1 MSLKTST
8 HVQSNVA
15 IVRLVGNIT
24 LGEASSELRDTI
36 RQTLATGHKA
46 ILLDLGGVSYIDSA
60 GLGEL
65 VGCYATVTNQGAS
78 LKLLNLQKKVQGL
91 MQITKLT
98 TVFETFDDEANA
110 VRAMQNAGA
119 ASKA

>member
-8 HVQSNVA
+8 HFQSNVA

-24 LGEASSELRDTI
+24 LGEASSELRDTV

-46 ILLDLGGVSYIDSA
+46 ILLDLGGVGYIDSA

-65 VGCYATVTNQGAS
+65 VGCYATATNQGAS

-110 VRAMQNAGA
+110 VRSMQNAGA
-119 ASKA
+119 AGKG